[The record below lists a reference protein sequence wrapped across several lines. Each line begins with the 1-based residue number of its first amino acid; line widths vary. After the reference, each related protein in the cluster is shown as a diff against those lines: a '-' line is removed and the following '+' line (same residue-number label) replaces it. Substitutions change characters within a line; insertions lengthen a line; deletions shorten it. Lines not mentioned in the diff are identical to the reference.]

1 MSEHKKIFADP
12 CIRVHEL
19 IGKRVAVTIRTLGD
33 WSNVFNEH
41 VYTAEIIDA
50 AKTAEYNPVW
60 VWLRRESQ
68 GAPDEVIMKA
78 WRLDTLRII

>member
-19 IGKRVAVTIRTLGD
+19 IGERVIVTIRTLGD
-33 WSNVFNEH
+33 YSEVFRDTT
-41 VYTAEIIDA
+41 YTAEIIDA
-50 AKTAEYNPVW
+50 AKTKEYNPVY
-60 VWLRRESQ
+60 VYLRRESQ